1 MLTHTKRQNKEAA
14 TINRNQ
20 FKQIIKSNVL
30 LPAFVYNQNTDLEE
44 TFGAHIE
51 SGANVIVAPIYLY
64 NSEKSKKKALLD
76 TVKAAGE
83 KVFVAGAVWA
93 NPEKTV
99 FSDGVLSYDAYYKI
113 IKEEIKLIYETHP
126 VAILFLM
133 GFDTLAEAKYAVYAA
148 KEACD
153 LPICLCLDF
162 KDKNVLLDGYDIPT
176 AVITLQS
183 LGLSALGIQA
193 ESPDAVFDILLEMKE
208 FAAVPLF
215 AIPDANSY
223 ITPYEFA
230 EYAHDYVNNKCVMFA
245 GGKNTD
251 ARFTAE
257 IAKELWQAEPFMPD
271 FPTVNAVCGKNN
283 IFFMD
288 FENNVIG
295 KNKELIEIDLKGLT
309 QDKEIDEMILKIK
322 SAGLP
327 PVCFNSKELGVLERA
342 MKVYPGRVAI
352 KSDEYGEIAAK
363 EYGAIILSQGEN

>member
-1 MLTHTKRQNKEAA
+1 MA

-30 LPAFVYNQNTDLEE
+30 LPAFIFDAKADILK
-44 TFGAHIE
+44 TFEAHIE
-51 SGANVIVAPIYLY
+51 SGANMIVAPAYLF
-64 NSEKSKKKALLD
+64 NSEQSRKKAISE
-76 TVKAAGE
+76 TVKASKD
-83 KVFVAGAVWA
+83 KVFVAGAVYA
-93 NPEKTV
+93 NTEKTV
-99 FSDGVLSYDAYYKI
+99 FSDGRLAYDAYYNI
-113 IKEEIKLIYETHP
+113 IKDEVKFIYETYP
-126 VAILFLM
+126 VALMFLM

-153 LPICLCLDF
+153 LPICLCLEF
-162 KDKNVLLDGYDIPT
+162 KDGEKLSDGCDIPT

-183 LGLSALGIQA
+183 LGVSALGVQA
-193 ESPDAVFDILLEMKE
+193 SDPDVVFDILLGMKE
-208 FAAVPLF
+208 FSSVPLF
-215 AIPDANSY
+215 AIPDANEH
-223 ITPYEFA
+223 IAPYEFA
-230 EYAHDYVNNKCVMFA
+230 EYANNYVNNKCVMFA
-245 GGKNTD
+245 GGKGCD
-251 ARFTAE
+251 ERFTAE

-283 IFFMD
+283 IIFMD
-288 FENNVIG
+288 FENKVIS

-309 QDKEIDEMILKIK
+309 KDEEIDEMILKIK

-363 EYGAIILSQGEN
+363 EYGAIILSQGEQ